1 MYNVCRNYEDIYE
14 DINRPFIELLGPLM
28 LTFRT
33 SKNVNIKI
41 TKYEVISFL
50 IFQHVVVSIVN
61 IADCWPKKIKR
72 PLLARI
78 KGK

>member
-1 MYNVCRNYEDIYE
+1 
-14 DINRPFIELLGPLM
+14 M

-61 IADCWPKKIKR
+61 IADCWPKKNKETT
-72 PLLARI
+72 ASENQ
-78 KGK
+78 GKINHS